1 MITFKKGF
9 TLICV
14 ALIYFILSV
23 FIHELGH
30 GIVGKILGMGN
41 LVIAVWPGVEIF
53 PEMGTLNHIKHWP
66 GSAVAVVSF
75 IPEVKSLSVDI
86 HREFNSYI
94 LEPIL
99 NIKHS
104 SVVYDQRRVA
114 VVLLMGS
121 GTTYLI
127 SLLCTFFL
135 WLCSPV
141 GILKKVCVF
150 GAFMFYDLL
159 CYSIFPVFFDL
170 RHLIFIGG
178 KLPEP
183 VIALEQLGMPL
194 EISVTLIVIM
204 CCTQAYFLK
213 RLLSKE

>member
-14 ALIYFILSV
+14 ALIYFIISV
-23 FIHELGH
+23 LIHELGH
-30 GIVGKILGMGN
+30 GIAGKILAMGQ
-41 LVIAVWPGVEIF
+41 LVIAVWPGFEIF
-53 PEMGTLNHIKHWP
+53 PEMGALNNIKHWP

-94 LEPIL
+94 IKPIL
-99 NIKHS
+99 NIQHS
-104 SVVYDQRRVA
+104 SVLYDQNRVA

-127 SLLCTFFL
+127 SLLCTIFL
-135 WLCSPV
+135 WLCSPE
-141 GILKKVCVF
+141 GILRKVCVF
-150 GAFMFYDLL
+150 GVFMFYDLL

-183 VIALEQLGMPL
+183 VIALAQLGMPS
-194 EISVTLIVIM
+194 ETAVTFIVIV
-204 CCTQAYFLK
+204 CCTQAYFIK

>member
-1 MITFKKGF
+1 MVTFKKGF

-14 ALIYFILSV
+14 ALIYLIISV
-23 FIHELGH
+23 LIHELGH
-30 GIVGKILGMGN
+30 GIVGKILGMGQ
-41 LVIAVWPGVEIF
+41 LVIAVWPGFVFF
-53 PEMGTLNHIKHWP
+53 PEMGALIHIKHWP
-66 GSAVAVVSF
+66 GSAVSVVSF

-94 LEPIL
+94 IKPIL
-99 NIKHS
+99 NIQHS
-104 SVVYDQRRVA
+104 SVLYDQNRVA

-127 SLLCTFFL
+127 SLLCTIFL
-135 WLCSPV
+135 WLCSPE
-141 GILKKVCVF
+141 GILRKVCVF
-150 GAFMFYDLL
+150 GVFMFYDLL

-170 RHLIFIGG
+170 RHLVFIGG

-183 VIALEQLGMPL
+183 VIALAQLGMPS
-194 EISVTLIVIM
+194 EISVTLIVIV
-204 CCTQAYFLK
+204 CCTQAYFIK